1 MVGSMK
7 HFNTF
12 LETSY
17 KKNMPSKI
25 IEFFKTSK
33 TQKANRVQ
41 ARSVQRRV
49 GKRSGSFGKYIKP
62 RELKKVQERKILT
75 F

>member
-1 MVGSMK
+1 MK

-33 TQKANRVQ
+33 TQKAKKAIRVQ